1 MKIVILDGI
10 TVNPGDLSWDGLAE
24 MGEVEVYDRTAPE
37 DIIERI
43 TGADAV
49 FTSKCKI
56 TADIMDACP
65 SVRFMAT
72 LATGYDNIDIAAA
85 KERGIAVCNV
95 PAYSTRSVTQHVFAL
110 LLEITNGVALH
121 SDAVRAGEWTNG
133 PDFCLIKQPIMQLYG
148 RSLGIIGYGNI
159 GKSVAKVAE
168 AFGMTVNVY
177 SQNPEAAVQS
187 DIITL
192 HCPAT
197 PDNQG
202 FINKEFISR
211 MKDGAILI
219 NTARGA
225 LVNEADLAEALK
237 SGKLAAAAVDVLN
250 GEPPR
255 ADNPLLNAPNIIVT
269 PHVAWASKEAR
280 STICETCVDNLKSW
294 LDGDNLNRIV

>member
-1 MKIVILDGI
+1 MKIIILDGV
-10 TVNPGDLSWDGLAE
+10 TVNPGDLSWDGLAQ
-24 MGEVEVYDRTAPE
+24 MGELEVYDRTAPDE
-37 DIIERI
+37 IIERI
-43 TGADAV
+43 TDADAV

-65 SVRFMAT
+65 TVKFIAT

-95 PAYSTRSVTQHVFAL
+95 PAYSTASVTQHVFAL

-121 SDAVRAGEWTNG
+121 ANAVSAGEWTAS
-133 PDFCLIKQPIMQLYG
+133 PDFCLIKQPVLQLAG

-159 GKSVAKVAE
+159 GKSVGAVAE

-177 SQNPEAAVQS
+177 SKDPEAAVKS

-197 PDNQG
+197 PENQG

-225 LVNEADLAEALK
+225 LVNEEDLAEALK
-237 SGKLAAAAVDVLN
+237 SGKLAAAAVDVVN

-255 ADNPLLNAPNIIVT
+255 ADNPLLHAPNIIVT
-269 PHVAWASKEAR
+269 PHVAWASGEAR
-280 STICETCVDNLKSW
+280 RTICDTCVSNLKSW
-294 LDGDNLNRIV
+294 IDGEKLNRIV